1 MEVLLVELEQFH
13 HVAQTFDLVLQAL
26 VDHDVDVELLVA
38 PVDFEYRLEASQEG
52 VGLDKCAFHDLL
64 NARLARFERLGVAD
78 PGDRIEGERLGLFP
92 LFPYNVVPLFQL
104 VCVVLK
110 ISVLRP
116 SGETLNFF
124 QTELEVHHDLLVE
137 LFGVWLESN
146 PEFVGVGQG
155 SAVQLRGR
163 RIISLLFFLLGLFIA
178 FGLDC
183 FDLEVAEQ
191 IEVLFLR
198 LPSRRQ
204 NELIDGNLADFFR
217 RNRFRIVELHVKV
230 EKRLVA
236 SLGLAVAIRV
246 VKVHFHDFWEFFF
259 GVGVQILQSG
269 DHFLDGV
276 SVNVG

>member
-1 MEVLLVELEQFH
+1 
-13 HVAQTFDLVLQAL
+13 
-26 VDHDVDVELLVA
+26 
-38 PVDFEYRLEASQEG
+38 
-52 VGLDKCAFHDLL
+52 
-64 NARLARFERLGVAD
+64 
-78 PGDRIEGERLGLFP
+78 
-92 LFPYNVVPLFQL
+92 
-104 VCVVLK
+104 
-110 ISVLRP
+110 VLRP

-137 LFGVWLESN
+137 LFGVWLESD

-155 SAVQLRGR
+155 SAVELRGR
-163 RIISLLFFLLGLFIA
+163 RIISLLFFLLGLFFA

-217 RNRFRIVELHVKV
+217 GDRFRIVELHIKV

-236 SLGLAVAIRV
+236 SLGLAVAVRV
-246 VKVHFHDFWEFFF
+246 VKVHLHDFWEFFF